1 MITESAALG
10 LVCTRA
16 RPVNDDGVAR
26 STNIANGELHHMSLE
41 DLRSYYEPELAYLRQ
56 YPSLIE

>member
-41 DLRSYYEPELAYLRQ
+41 DLRSYLRTGAGL
-56 YPSLIE
+56 PGPVSFSH